1 MGLYERIWKDE
12 KNRTLLI
19 GSIIALAVLIL
30 AFIFSG
36 WNQNSAPSWLKGLYL
51 DDPTEIYNVGLTILV
66 GILVS
71 IFYFFLMLAL
81 ATLREIRAGL
91 PSWGSFVSSSVT
103 AILITW
109 IITSIKTGLAQET
122 NYTTAMQWTIFGML
136 ILTIILSIV
145 YIFFTESPDEEKKK
159 K

>member
-36 WNQNSAPSWLKGLYL
+36 WNKNSAPNWLKGLYL
-51 DDPTEIYNVGLTILV
+51 EDPTEIYNVGLTILV

-81 ATLREIRAGL
+81 ATLREIRASL
-91 PSWGSFVSSSVT
+91 PSWGSFVSSSVI

-109 IITSIKTGLAQET
+109 IITSIKPGLAQKT

-145 YIFFTESPDEEKKK
+145 YIFFTESPDEGEKKK
-159 K
+159 